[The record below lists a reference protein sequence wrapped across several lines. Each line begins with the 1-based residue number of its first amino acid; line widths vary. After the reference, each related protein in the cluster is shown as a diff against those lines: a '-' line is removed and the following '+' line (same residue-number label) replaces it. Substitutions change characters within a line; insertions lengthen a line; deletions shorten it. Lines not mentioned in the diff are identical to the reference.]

1 MMAKISRERGST
13 FGLMMVAATIIL
25 LGIVAFRF
33 IDAQK
38 KTEVANVTQPTTTKV
53 TNVASAAD
61 VDKATSELDSA
72 DLDANLEAELNS
84 ELDF

>member
-1 MMAKISRERGST
+1 MMASISRQRGSA

-38 KTEVANVTQPTTTKV
+38 NTEVADTKPATSQVTT
-53 TNVASAAD
+53 VAKAAD
-61 VDKATSELDSA
+61 IDKATAELDTA
-72 DLDANLEAELNS
+72 DLDANFEAELDA

>member
-1 MMAKISRERGST
+1 MMASISRQRGSA

-38 KTEVANVTQPTTTKV
+38 NTEVANTTPAPSKV
-53 TNVASAAD
+53 TTVAKAAD
-61 VDKATSELDSA
+61 IDKATAELDSA
-72 DLDANLEAELNS
+72 DLDVNFEAELDA